1 MKFQYCIGSVCTT
14 RKQTGVGYPQVSA
27 VMESADAAHGLKG
40 HVISVRKLELAIIYT
55 ATKLAYICVI
65 YHQVTLIFSLFVS
78 GNFIWTISEPSLKT

>member
-1 MKFQYCIGSVCTT
+1 MKFQHCLGSVCTT

-55 ATKLAYICVI
+55 AAKLAYICII
-65 YHQVTLIFSLFVS
+65 YHQVTLIFSIFVS
-78 GNFIWTISEPSLKT
+78 GNFIRTISEPPSET